1 MIRIVA
7 ALALGASAM
16 AADPWSPT
24 WLRPWSVTIVAE
36 HPTSDDVTIG
46 DYDGHWDQAD
56 RFALEIRYE
65 DDLEDVFTVG
75 GGVYAGWDQRSGAF
89 ADAGTIDSR
98 ALVLGMLGGAGVH
111 LFGPGPRRP
120 FEPVLL
126 LQGRA
131 GIAFMD
137 GEIDGYPSGGGDGD
151 AELPG
156 LVYEIGVVADLR
168 MTVARRF
175 DLLVG
180 AAWTA
185 WFANQATAIVI
196 DGGATVAVEA
206 DYAGSDLS
214 LRWGAGWRF

>member
-1 MIRIVA
+1 MIRTAI
-7 ALALGASAM
+7 ALAFCAAGA

-24 WLRPWSVTIVAE
+24 WLSPWSVGIVVE
-36 HPTSDDVTIG
+36 HPTGDDVTIG
-46 DYDGHWDQAD
+46 DYDGTWDRAE
-56 RFALEIRYE
+56 RIALEIRYE
-65 DDLEDVFTVG
+65 DDLEQVATVG
-75 GGVYAGWDQRSGAF
+75 GGLYAGWDRRSGEF
-89 ADAGTIDSR
+89 ADAGTLDSR
-98 ALVLGMLGGAGVH
+98 ALVLGLLGGAGIH
-111 LFGPGPRRP
+111 LVGPGPRRP

-131 GIAFMD
+131 GVAFID
-137 GEIDGYPSGGGDGD
+137 GEIEDYPSGSGFGD

-156 LVYEIGVVADLR
+156 LAYEIGVVADLR

-185 WFANQATAIVI
+185 WFANQATAIII